1 MSNLSNKL
9 LDILYLLVTAV
20 VAVVSACLNFREKIW
35 YLTSAR
41 VGVKNL
47 YIFQKNLLFKA
58 YFCFENCLRKKKQ
71 KHFKVGDINRTETR
85 VITL

>member
-41 VGVKNL
+41 IGVKNL
-47 YIFQKNLLFKA
+47 YIFQKSLLFKA
-58 YFCFENCLRKKKQ
+58 YFALKIVYEKKQ

>member
-41 VGVKNL
+41 VGVKI
-47 YIFQKNLLFKA
+47 YIFSKKTYYLKLTFALKIV
-58 YFCFENCLRKKKQ
+58 YEKKQ